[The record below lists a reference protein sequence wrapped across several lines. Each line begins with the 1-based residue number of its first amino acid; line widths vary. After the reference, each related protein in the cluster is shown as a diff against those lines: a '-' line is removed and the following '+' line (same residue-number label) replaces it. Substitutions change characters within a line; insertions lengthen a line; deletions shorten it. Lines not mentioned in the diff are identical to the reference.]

1 MSTHATHSLPLPRNY
16 CTACVQ
22 MESGHALLGFR
33 QVVRHGILV
42 PICVGSSPT
51 APAPLSDSVVN
62 NGRHCTQTGLF
73 GGITRRKHP
82 VKDTPANKHLY
93 SDFLPGISSRDFA
106 RRRCVGNAG
115 SNPVSHLQSNPSQ
128 AHPLRRFYKGK
139 TTALYENAGKPFG
152 LPVFVLYSYRTCS
165 VLFSGRNAYALSKFS
180 LTACHMNNLAT

>member
-1 MSTHATHSLPLPRNY
+1 MATDHL
-16 CTACVQ
+16 
-22 MESGHALLGFR
+22 
-33 QVVRHGILV
+33 I
-42 PICVGSSPT
+42 
-51 APAPLSDSVVN
+51 SDARSIRA
-62 NGRHCTQTGLF
+62 G
-73 GGITRRKHP
+73 
-82 VKDTPANKHLY
+82 DTVTVADMVMQRIVDPPY
-93 SDFLPGISSRDFA
+93 
-106 RRRCVGNAG
+106 AG